1 MSISIL
7 FDIIILHIGVY
18 ALRFVHAA
26 SHGTTLMNRQLTGP
40 WLERHEAKRAIWRM
54 SISILSDMIMFHI
67 GVYALRFV
75 HAASHGTTLM
85 NRQLTGP
92 WLERHEAKRAIWGM
106 SVSIL
111 SDMIRFNIGVYAL
124 RFVHAASHGTTPM
137 NRHGAGPWLERHE
150 AKRAIW
156 GMSISILSDMI
167 MFHIGVDALR
177 FVHAASHGTTLM
189 NRQLTGPWLER
200 HEANRAVWGMS
211 ISILSDMI
219 MFHIGVYALRFV
231 HAASHGTTLMN
242 RQLTGPWLERH
253 EAKRA
258 IWGMSISILSDMI
271 MFHIGVY
278 ALRFVHAASHGTT
291 LMNRQL
297 TGPWLERH
305 EAKRAIWG
313 MSISILSDMIMFH
326 IGVYAL
332 RFVHAASHGTTLMN
346 RHVAGPWLEHHEAKR
361 AVWGMSISILS
372 DMIMFHIGVYAL
384 RFVHAASHGTTHLS
398 RQLTGPWLERHEAK
412 RAI

>member
-54 SISILSDMIMFHI
+54 SIAILIDI
-67 GVYALRFV
+67 
-75 HAASHGTTLM
+75 
-85 NRQLTGP
+85 
-92 WLERHEAKRAIWGM
+92 
-106 SVSIL
+106 
-111 SDMIRFNIGVYAL
+111 
-124 RFVHAASHGTTPM
+124 
-137 NRHGAGPWLERHE
+137 
-150 AKRAIW
+150 
-156 GMSISILSDMI
+156 
-167 MFHIGVDALR
+167 
-177 FVHAASHGTTLM
+177 
-189 NRQLTGPWLER
+189 
-200 HEANRAVWGMS
+200 
-211 ISILSDMI
+211 I

-258 IWGMSISILSDMI
+258 IWGMSISILSDVI

-297 TGPWLERH
+297 TGPWLERL
-305 EAKRAIWG
+305 EAKRE
-313 MSISILSDMIMFH
+313 
-326 IGVYAL
+326 
-332 RFVHAASHGTTLMN
+332 
-346 RHVAGPWLEHHEAKR
+346 P
-361 AVWGMSISILS
+361 
-372 DMIMFHIGVYAL
+372 
-384 RFVHAASHGTTHLS
+384 
-398 RQLTGPWLERHEAK
+398 
-412 RAI
+412 